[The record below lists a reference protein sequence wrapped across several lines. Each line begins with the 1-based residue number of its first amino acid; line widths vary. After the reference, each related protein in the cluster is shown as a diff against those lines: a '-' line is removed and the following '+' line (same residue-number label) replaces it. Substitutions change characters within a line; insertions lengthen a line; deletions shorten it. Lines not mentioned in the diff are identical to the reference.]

1 MPTAIPATIRSSLEI
16 LRLDRALFGGK
27 EPPTVMEETVRRVV
41 AVLDWVRARWALVGA
56 HAVGA
61 LTEPRATVDV
71 DFIVEEAKL
80 RQVLDAL
87 ERELGKLE
95 VVDMGPALRLQGL
108 DVDLIRSTTHPLF
121 EEALRHTRNLEGWRI
136 PRPEVLI
143 VLKFLAAVSPWR
155 GLAKKTY
162 DLGDLRALYHAVGK
176 GQLDAEL
183 MRRLAAQVYPGA
195 ETEFDTLIEKIERG
209 EAISI

>member
-1 MPTAIPATIRSSLEI
+1 MTIPAAVQHSLEI
-16 LRLDRALFGGK
+16 LRLDAALFRRK
-27 EPPTVMEETVRRVV
+27 ELPAVMEETFKRVV
-41 AVLDWVRARWALVGA
+41 AVFDRLQARWVLVGA

-61 LTEPRATVDV
+61 LTEPRATVDI

-176 GQLDAEL
+176 DQLDAEL
-183 MRRLAAQVYPGA
+183 MQRLAARVYPGA
-195 ETEFDTLIEKIERG
+195 EREFEDLIAKIERG
-209 EAISI
+209 EPISI

>member
-1 MPTAIPATIRSSLEI
+1 MTIPAAVQHSLEI
-16 LRLDRALFGGK
+16 LRLDAALFRRK
-27 EPPTVMEETVRRVV
+27 ELPAVMEETFKRVV
-41 AVLDWVRARWALVGA
+41 AVFDRLQARWVLVGA

-61 LTEPRATVDV
+61 LTEPRATVDI

-176 GQLDAEL
+176 DQLDAEL
-183 MRRLAAQVYPGA
+183 MQRLAARVYPGA
-195 ETEFDTLIEKIERG
+195 ERGFEDLIAKIERG
-209 EAISI
+209 EPISI